1 MKDLQILQ
9 NLFKEAIEKL
19 NSFVSSYENK
29 IATNEAR
36 VYKIDDG
43 VEYINE
49 VEKFKL
55 TSTLWFL
62 SDYCYNNSSIV
73 VNEKAYIAYCQIM
86 VICNT
91 DFPVCQK
98 VLSALNEI
106 LYLSKNILNSL
117 NYNHD

>member
-29 IATNEAR
+29 ITTNEAR
-36 VYKIDDG
+36 VYKINDG
-43 VEYINE
+43 VEDINE

-91 DFPVCQK
+91 DFTVCQK